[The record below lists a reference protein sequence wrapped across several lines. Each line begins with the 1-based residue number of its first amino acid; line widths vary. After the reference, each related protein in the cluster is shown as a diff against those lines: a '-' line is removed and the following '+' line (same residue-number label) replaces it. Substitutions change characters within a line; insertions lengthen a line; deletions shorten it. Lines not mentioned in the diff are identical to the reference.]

1 MLINEKP
8 LISVIVPVYNVQE
21 YLDKCVYTI
30 RNQTYKNLEIILID
44 DGSTDMSG
52 KKCDEYQKNDSRIKV
67 VHKKNAGLG
76 YARNSGLDIATG
88 KYVLFVDSDDFLE
101 LEMIEKL
108 YYQLV
113 KTNSDTSY
121 CGYYKYYDDE
131 YIEKV
136 SSGYN
141 EKIFC
146 NREIIENVLLEMIS
160 GKPEQKKE
168 ALLSMSVW
176 HALYSNEIIN
186 ESKLRFVSER
196 EYISEDIIFHI
207 EYLQK
212 AKKVCYI
219 DTPLYF
225 YRCNNSGSL
234 THRYDPNEF
243 NRHKVQVEKINKEL
257 SKILNESEYCE
268 RTQRYLLGRLRTCIQ
283 KSITYKKH
291 NKDFKLIKQIK
302 NIINDEEVRRVIKQY
317 PYNKNSMQL
326 RIFNFFV
333 DYKLYYGIIILI
345 KTKALTRRERF

>member
-1 MLINEKP
+1 MLKNEKP

-21 YLDKCVYTI
+21 YLDKCIYTI
-30 RNQTYKNLEIILID
+30 INQTYKNLEIILID

-52 KKCDEYQKNDSRIKV
+52 KKCDEYQKYDSRIKV

-88 KYVLFVDSDDFLE
+88 KYILFVDSDDFLE
-101 LEMIEKL
+101 LEIIEKL
-108 YYQLV
+108 YFKLS

-121 CGYYKYYDDE
+121 CGYYRYYDDE
-131 YIEKV
+131 HIEKV
-136 SSGYN
+136 PAEYN

-146 NREIIENVLLEMIS
+146 NREIIDNVLLEMVA

-176 HALYSNEIIN
+176 HALYSNEIIKDN
-186 ESKLRFVSER
+186 KLRFVSER
-196 EYISEDIIFHI
+196 EYISEDIIFDI
-207 EYLQK
+207 AYLQK

-225 YRCNNSGSL
+225 YRCNNFASL

-257 SKILNESEYCE
+257 SKILDESEYCD
-268 RTQRYLLGRLRTCIQ
+268 RTQRYLLGRLRTCVQ
-283 KSITYKKH
+283 KAITYKKH
-291 NKDFKLIKQIK
+291 NKDFKLVKQIK
-302 NIINDEEVRRVIKQY
+302 NMINDEEVRRVIKQY
-317 PYNKNSMQL
+317 PYNKNTLQL
-326 RIFNFFV
+326 KVFNFFV

-345 KTKALTRRERF
+345 KIKALTRRERF

>member
-52 KKCDEYQKNDSRIKV
+52 EKCDEYQKNDSRIKV

-88 KYVLFVDSDDFLE
+88 KYILFVDSDDFLD
-101 LEMIEKL
+101 LEIIEKL
-108 YYQLV
+108 YYQLS
-113 KTNSDTSY
+113 KTKSDTSY

-131 YIEKV
+131 HIERV
-136 SSGYN
+136 PAEYN
-141 EKIFC
+141 EKTFY
-146 NREIIENVLLEMIS
+146 NKEIIENVLLEMVS

-176 HALYSNEIIN
+176 HALYSNEIIKEN
-186 ESKLRFVSER
+186 KLRFVSER
-196 EYISEDIIFHI
+196 EYISEDIIFDI

-243 NRHKVQVEKINKEL
+243 DRHKVQVEKINTEL
-257 SKILNESEYCE
+257 GKILDESEYCE

-283 KSITYKKH
+283 KAITYKKH
-291 NKDFKLIKQIK
+291 NKEFELIDQIK
-302 NIINDEEVRRVIKQY
+302 NIVNDEEVRRIIKQY
-317 PYNKNSMQL
+317 PYNKNTLQL
-326 RIFNFFV
+326 RVFNFFV
-333 DYKLYYGIIILI
+333 DYKLYYGIILLI
-345 KTKALTRRERF
+345 KMKGLIRRDRF